1 MKFIPYGRQSINSD
15 DKKLVLKSLEANLIT
30 TGSYVAQ
37 FEKKLKRYF
46 GTKYTLACS
55 SATAGLHLAFLSLD
69 IKKNDNIIVPAI
81 NFIASYNMLSIL
93 GANIYLC
100 DVNSETGQMSPELI
114 SECIKL
120 NKLKKIKAIVTMYLG
135 GYPSNI
141 VNFYKIKKKYRC
153 FLIEDACHA
162 LGAKYRASNQSFKI
176 GSCKHSDIAVFSL
189 HPVKPITSGEGGIVC
204 TNNLK
209 IHKKIE
215 LLRSHGI
222 KRTKKHWIYD
232 IEYSGY
238 NYRLSDIN
246 CALAISQLSRINDL
260 ILKREKIFN
269 YYKKKLTDFPKD
281 VKILDFNPKITPSY
295 HLVLAYFNF
304 KKMRISKDFFINML
318 IKKKIIVQQHYI
330 PIFKFKKIFK
340 QKINIRNYK
349 GTINYYNNTISLPI
363 YYDLSKKKIDYIMNT
378 IKKILNKYAN

>member
-1 MKFIPYGRQSINSD
+1 MEFIPYGRQSINSN

-30 TGSYVAQ
+30 TGSYVAE
-37 FEKKLKRYF
+37 FEKKLKKYF

-55 SATAGLHLAFLSLD
+55 SATAGLHMAFLSLD
-69 IKKNDNIIVPAI
+69 IKKNDNIIMPAI
-81 NFIASYNMLSIL
+81 NFIASYNLLSIL

-100 DVNSETGQMSPELI
+100 DVDQQTGQMSPESI

-162 LGAKYRASNQSFKI
+162 LGARYKTSNQSFKV

-204 TNNLK
+204 TNNFK
-209 IHKKIE
+209 IYKKIE

-232 IEYSGY
+232 IEFCGY

-246 CALAISQLSRINDL
+246 CALAISQLSRISDL

-269 YYKKKLTDFPKD
+269 YYKKRLSDFSKD
-281 VKILDFNPKITPSY
+281 VKILDFNSKISPSY
-295 HLVLAYFNF
+295 HLLLASFNF
-304 KKMRISKDFFINML
+304 KRMKISKDFFIKML
-318 IKKKIIVQQHYI
+318 MKKKIIVQQHYI
-330 PIFKFKKIFK
+330 PIFRFKKIFK

-363 YYDLSKKKIDYIMNT
+363 YYDLSKKKIDYIINI
-378 IKKILNKYAN
+378 IKKFLNKYAN

>member
-1 MKFIPYGRQSINSD
+1 MEFIPYGRQSINSN

-30 TGSYVAQ
+30 TGSYVAE
-37 FEKKLKRYF
+37 FEKKLKKYF

-55 SATAGLHLAFLSLD
+55 SATAGLHMAFLSLD
-69 IKKNDNIIVPAI
+69 IKKNDNIIIPAV

-100 DVNSETGQMSPELI
+100 DVDPQTGQMSPESI

-162 LGAKYRASNQSFKI
+162 LGAKYRTSNQSFKV

-204 TNNLK
+204 TNNFK
-209 IHKKIE
+209 IYKKIE

-232 IEYSGY
+232 IEFYGY

-260 ILKREKIFN
+260 ILKREKIYN
-269 YYKKKLTDFPKD
+269 YYKKKLSDFAKEI
-281 VKILDFNPKITPSY
+281 KILDFNSKISPSY
-295 HLVLAYFNF
+295 HLLLASFNF
-304 KKMRISKDFFINML
+304 KKMKISKDFLIRML
-318 IKKKIIVQQHYI
+318 LKKKIIIQQHYI
-330 PIFKFKKIFK
+330 PIFRFKKIFK

-363 YYDLSKKKIDYIMNT
+363 YYGLSKKKIDYIVNT
-378 IKKILNKYAN
+378 IKKILNKYEN

>member
-1 MKFIPYGRQSINSD
+1 MEFIPYGRQSINSN

-30 TGSYVAQ
+30 TGSYVAE
-37 FEKKLKRYF
+37 FEKKLKKYF

-55 SATAGLHLAFLSLD
+55 SATAGLHMAFLSLD
-69 IKKNDNIIVPAI
+69 IKKNDNIIMPAI
-81 NFIASYNMLSIL
+81 NFIASYNLLSIL

-100 DVNSETGQMSPELI
+100 DVDQQTGQMSPESI

-162 LGAKYRASNQSFKI
+162 LGARYKTSNQSFKV

-204 TNNLK
+204 TNNFK
-209 IHKKIE
+209 IYKKIE

-232 IEYSGY
+232 IEFCGY

-246 CALAISQLSRINDL
+246 CALAISQLSRISDL

-269 YYKKKLTDFPKD
+269 YYKKRLSDFSKD
-281 VKILDFNPKITPSY
+281 VKILDFNSKIAPSY
-295 HLVLAYFNF
+295 HLLLASFNF
-304 KKMRISKDFFINML
+304 KRMKISKDFFIKML
-318 IKKKIIVQQHYI
+318 MKKKLLYNSIIFQYLDLK
-330 PIFKFKKIFK
+330 KF
-340 QKINIRNYK
+340 
-349 GTINYYNNTISLPI
+349 
-363 YYDLSKKKIDYIMNT
+363 
-378 IKKILNKYAN
+378 LNKK